1 MSIKCIK
8 HCVRIIAVL
17 VCATTYINVAQ
28 AKHLMVYGDS
38 LSAAYGLE
46 LSQGWVSLLAEDLG
60 ANHQVSNASISG
72 ETSIGGL
79 ARLPETL
86 RQLNPD
92 IVFIELGANDGLRG
106 YPIARIK
113 QNIGTMIDL
122 VKASNA
128 QAVLAGISI
137 PASYGPRYVDQ
148 FRSLYIQL
156 AEEHEIPFINLYL
169 EEFVTT
175 PGLIQADGLHPTA
188 IGQPLIRDSVI
199 SFFSQLE
206 ILD

>member
-1 MSIKCIK
+1 MSIKCITR
-8 HCVRIIAVL
+8 CARIIALL
-17 VCATTYINVAQ
+17 VYATTYINVAQ
-28 AKHLMVYGDS
+28 AKHVVVYGDS

-46 LSQGWVSLLAEDLG
+46 LKQGWVSLLAEDLG
-60 ANHQVSNASISG
+60 SNHRVSNASISG

-86 RQLNPD
+86 KQLNPD

-113 QNIGTMIDL
+113 QNLASMIDL

-137 PASYGPRYVDQ
+137 PASYGARYVDQ
-148 FRSLYIQL
+148 FRNLYKQL
-156 AEEHEIPFINLYL
+156 ADEHDVPYINLYL
-169 EEFVTT
+169 EEFVTS

-199 SFFSQLE
+199 SFFSQFE
-206 ILD
+206 ILE

>member
-1 MSIKCIK
+1 M
-8 HCVRIIAVL
+8 
-17 VCATTYINVAQ
+17 VCLSAYINVAQ
-28 AKHLMVYGDS
+28 AKHLMIYGDS
-38 LSAAYGLE
+38 LSAAYGLQ
-46 LSQGWVSLLAEDLG
+46 LDQGWVSLLADDLS
-60 ANHQVSNASISG
+60 ADHRVSNASISG

-86 RQLNPD
+86 KELNPD

-106 YPIARIK
+106 YPINKIK
-113 QNIGTMIDL
+113 ENIGTMIDL

-148 FRSLYIQL
+148 FRSLYRQL
-156 AEEHEIPFINLYL
+156 AEEREVPFINLYL

-199 SFFSQLE
+199 SFFSQFKILE
-206 ILD
+206 

>member
-1 MSIKCIK
+1 MSIKCINY
-8 HCVRIIAVL
+8 CVRIIALL
-17 VCATTYINVAQ
+17 VCTTTYINLAQ
-28 AKHLMVYGDS
+28 AKHVMVYGDS

-46 LSQGWVSLLAEDLG
+46 LNQGWVSLLADDLG
-60 ANHQVSNASISG
+60 ADHQVSNASISG

-86 RQLNPD
+86 KELNPD

-106 YPIARIK
+106 YPISKIK
-113 QNIGTMIDL
+113 QNIGTMIEL

-128 QAVLAGISI
+128 QAILAGISI

-148 FRSLYIQL
+148 FRSLYQQL
-156 AEEHEIPFINLYL
+156 SEEHEVPFINLYL

-199 SFFSQLE
+199 SFFGQFE
-206 ILD
+206 ILE

>member
-8 HCVRIIAVL
+8 YCVRIIAVL

-46 LSQGWVSLLAEDLG
+46 LNQGWVSLLAEDLG

>member
-28 AKHLMVYGDS
+28 AKHLVVYGDS

-46 LSQGWVSLLAEDLG
+46 LDQGWVSLLAEDLG

-86 RQLNPD
+86 RELNPD
-92 IVFIELGANDGLRG
+92 IVLIELGANDGLRG

-113 QNIGTMIDL
+113 QNLGTMIDL